1 MTWILFVTDLFWESY
16 LTLMFL
22 SLHICQK
29 GLITYFSLKLE
40 KLIIGKLLGDF
51 QIKNTIQM

>member
-40 KLIIGKLLGDF
+40 KLIIGNCLETSK
-51 QIKNTIQM
+51 